1 MSKTQSQKGL
11 NSLLY
16 QVMSIFKFLQYLWEQ
31 LLFICRALF
40 LLIYVYFLWQSKDD
54 RIISYEIQ
62 TSHYQNPQD
71 PLMSFHSP
79 QDKSSNYLHLSLCGP
94 LLICL
99 PLLSPLSLFSPV
111 YTLQFIQIFLNYLKT
126 MIMPITIF
134 SLPSN
139 CSSFTTTHLHMIFTA
154 PHFNLMNSSSH
165 LS

>member
-1 MSKTQSQKGL
+1 
-11 NSLLY
+11 
-16 QVMSIFKFLQYLWEQ
+16 
-31 LLFICRALF
+31 
-40 LLIYVYFLWQSKDD
+40 
-54 RIISYEIQ
+54 
-62 TSHYQNPQD
+62 
-71 PLMSFHSP
+71 MSFHSP

-165 LS
+165 LSKMGVPETGTASKMRTNGTLMIVRLQPQLARERPNITSHNNPRNVGTTALNSVES